1 MANYALYYPTIEFQ
15 NYSWLWSASLLW
27 DRIYRIVPE
36 SYEPDDPEN
45 VQILTETGEIG
56 IPIHP
61 DAYTK
66 DIAEEFLSKIESGEW
81 QAAALEFDIPEA
93 YARLHQDK
101 VDVELRNMII
111 GKGQAA
117 AHDGWLYVPTEF
129 EALYM
134 TYLSEKISRKNNLQL
149 LSDSAAAWTGST
161 FFKYD
166 GEIEDYPLDER
177 TQQLATLVIR
187 DFIPQNIL
195 EIRPHELIKFRE
207 KYRDERQRFLSAI
220 RNAAK
225 VISDCD
231 NETVYKDRLEDLKK
245 DIESA
250 LSDYRGSMQA
260 LNVAGWTGIKSL
272 SFPVVTK
279 VATAIAGKEL
289 DVSTLLIVS
298 ALGIG
303 LGLVSGFSD
312 WKQKRRK
319 LDKDSDY
326 SYLMHLK
333 RNWTGCAM
341 YNHDYN
347 YFLCRE
353 MEEFIND

>member
-1 MANYALYYPTIEFQ
+1 MVNYALYYPTIEFQ
-15 NYSWLWSASLLW
+15 NYTWLWSAALLW

-36 SYEPDDPEN
+36 SYKPYDPEN
-45 VQILTETGEIG
+45 VQILIETGEIG

-61 DAYTK
+61 DSYTK
-66 DIAEEFLSKIESGEW
+66 DVAEQFLNKIDSGEW
-81 QAAALEFDIPEA
+81 RAAALEFDISEA

-101 VDVELRNMII
+101 VDVELRRII
-111 GKGQAA
+111 IAKGKAEA
-117 AHDGWLYVPTEF
+117 RKEWLYVPIEF

-134 TYLSEKISRKNNLQL
+134 TYLAEQISIKNNLQL

-166 GEIEDYPLDER
+166 GEVEDFPFDEQ
-177 TQQLATLVIR
+177 TQALATLVIR

-195 EIRPHELIKFRE
+195 DIRPQELIKFRE
-207 KYRDERQRFLSAI
+207 KYRDERRRFLNTI

-225 VISDCD
+225 IISECED
-231 NETVYKDRLEDLKK
+231 NTVYIDRLNDLKK

-250 LSDYRGSMQA
+250 LNDYRGSMSA
-260 LNVAGWTGIKSL
+260 LNIAGWTGIKSL
-272 SFPVVTK
+272 SFPVIAK
-279 VATAIAGKEL
+279 VATAIGGIAL
-289 DVSTLLIVS
+289 DVTTLFIISVS
-298 ALGIG
+298 GIAI
-303 LGLVSGFSD
+303 GLVSGFSN
-312 WKQKRRK
+312 WKEKRRK
-319 LDKDSDY
+319 LEKDSDY
-326 SYLMHLK
+326 SYLIHLQ
-333 RNWTGCAM
+333 RNWKGSAR

>member
-15 NYSWLWSASLLW
+15 NYPWLWSAALLW

-36 SYEPDDPEN
+36 SYEPNDPEN
-45 VQILTETGEIG
+45 IQILKETGEIG
-56 IPIHP
+56 IPISP
-61 DAYTK
+61 DVYAK
-66 DIAEEFLSKIESGEW
+66 DVAEEFLIKIDAGEW

-93 YARLHQDK
+93 YTRLHQDK

-111 GKGQAA
+111 AKGKGTAR
-117 AHDGWLYVPTEF
+117 DEWLNVPIEF
-129 EALYM
+129 GALYM
-134 TYLSEKISRKNNLQL
+134 TYLAKQISIKNNLQL
-149 LSDSAAAWTGST
+149 LSDSAAAWTGAT

-166 GEIEDYPLDER
+166 GEIEDFPVNEQ

-187 DFIPQNIL
+187 DFIPQNIVN
-195 EIRPHELIKFRE
+195 IRSHDLIKFRE
-207 KYRDERQRFLSAI
+207 KYRDERQRFINAI
-220 RNAAK
+220 RNAALTLCECE
-225 VISDCD
+225 D
-231 NETVYKDRLEDLKK
+231 ETVYNDRIKDIKK

-250 LSDYRGSMQA
+250 LKDYRGSMGS
-260 LNVAGWTGIKSL
+260 LNIAGWTGIKSL

-279 VATAIAGKEL
+279 VATAISGKDL
-289 DVSTLLIVS
+289 DVSTLSVIS

-303 LGLVSGFSD
+303 LGLVSGFSA
-312 WKQKRRK
+312 WKEKRRR
-319 LDKDSDY
+319 LEKDSDY
-326 SYLMHLK
+326 SYLMHLR
-333 RNWTGCAM
+333 RNWKGSAR